1 MASEPLISKYMRR
14 VAFGCP
20 PQQALPA
27 DPVAWAQTQVAAEPP
42 IDIVEAD
49 GSRRA
54 DLPPDITLRWDMND
68 IMLAWQAHS
77 DAEDASFARAKG
89 VPAQQF
95 QRLHQETMHPYW
107 QLEPW
112 KEVQAR
118 VTTARYGASPVF
130 EKLWHFWAN
139 HFMVAPGNQRNE
151 VLVGPNQ
158 RMLRQRMTGSFRDML
173 WHAVTHPGM
182 LSYLD
187 NNRNTGPNSV
197 AVKRGWTQDSINEN
211 LGRELLELF
220 TVSTQV
226 GYQQADVEQ
235 ATLVLTG
242 WGIHRADK
250 WRKPGRPLG
259 TYFDY
264 DRHEA
269 GSQTIMGK
277 RYSNFFSPGKKLE
290 ALVTDLAQHE
300 WTAKHIATKLCV
312 YFMDDDPPARAVEAV
327 TQAFV
332 KSSGHLPTVH
342 KALLAQCWETIEETR
357 KFGSPESWFV
367 QTLTMLEMEPP
378 RTIPLTRDSRGI
390 KTPYLLGDLG
400 QPLPRCPQPN
410 GWPIRSVEWISKE
423 ALERRARILEQMV
436 RRRGTMVD
444 FNPQDAQRVSDLL
457 RRVIQREM
465 ASDHPTR
472 ALIQDALKSQQ
483 VATAVVLTHVSPTML
498 WS

>member
-20 PQQALPA
+20 PQQALPV
-27 DPVAWAQTQVAAEPP
+27 DPVVWAQRQVDATPP

-54 DLPPDITLRWDMND
+54 DLPADLRLRWEMND
-68 IMLAWQAHS
+68 IMLAWQKTA
-77 DAEDASFARAKG
+77 DTEDASFARAKR
-89 VPAQQF
+89 VPPQEF
-95 QRLHQETMHPYW
+95 QRLHRAAMHPYW

-118 VTTARYGASPVF
+118 VTTARYGTSPVF

-139 HFMVAPGNQRNE
+139 HFMVAPGNQRNA
-151 VLVGPNQ
+151 VVVGPYQ
-158 RMLRQRMTGSFRDML
+158 RMLRKHMTGSFRDLL

-187 NNRNTGPNSV
+187 NNRSTGPNSV
-197 AVKRGWTQDSINEN
+197 AVKRGWTKNSINEN

-220 TVSTQV
+220 TVSTQA

-250 WRKPGRPLG
+250 RRKPGRPLG

-264 DRHEA
+264 DRHEP
-269 GSQTIMGK
+269 GSQTVMGK
-277 RYSNFFSPGKKLE
+277 RYSNFFNPAKKLE
-290 ALVTDLAQHE
+290 DLITDLAQHE

-312 YFMDDDPPARAVEAV
+312 YFMDDNPPARAIEAV
-327 TQAFV
+327 AQAFV
-332 KSSGHLPTVH
+332 DSSGHLPTVH
-342 KALLAQCWETIEETR
+342 KALLAECWGTIGETR

-367 QTLTMLEMEPP
+367 QTLTMLDIEPP
-378 RTIPLTRDSRGI
+378 RTIPLAPETRGI
-390 KTPYLLGDLG
+390 KTLYLLGDLG
-400 QPLPRCPQPN
+400 QPLPRCPQPD
-410 GWPIRSVEWISKE
+410 GWPIRSAEWISKE
-423 ALERRARILEQMV
+423 ALERRARVLEQMM
-436 RRRGTMVD
+436 RMRGRNVD
-444 FNPQDAQRVSDLL
+444 FNFEYATRVADLVTA
-457 RRVIQREM
+457 VIEREM
-465 ASDHPTR
+465 TPGHPNR
-472 ALIQDALKSQQ
+472 YLIEDALKSKQ
-483 VATAVVLTHVSPTML
+483 VATAAVLTHISPTML